1 VPPKASRAG
10 EISGRQTKEDTM
22 AETQTDVLVAGY
34 VAVETANRDFDAL
47 IESVKAKKVRI
58 EAAILVSHDTDG
70 NVVVQ
75 QTGDNLGRKGLGYGG
90 AVGFLVGLASPPL
103 LAATVIGAAGGGIAG
118 RFAEH
123 KLQSGLH
130 DKIGEALPAG
140 SAAIIAE
147 FAGDQRLGIE
157 QLLGGS
163 LMKSVVTTDAKG
175 TAALKDSLAEAMGK
189 FQPDRT
195 VLPIPDR
202 TFGGTLGRTLDKS
215 VGDWTIVP
223 GPKAPGGAPNVLLVL
238 IDDAGFGGPDTF
250 GGGIATPN
258 LTRVQQMGVTY
269 NAFHVTA
276 VCSPTR
282 AALLT
287 GRNHHRVG
295 MGTIAELPAP
305 YPGYTGERPR
315 SCTALPRILREN
327 GYVTA
332 GFGKWHLTPGSQMGA
347 AGPFDHWPQSWGFD
361 HWWGFLTGAAGQY
374 DPIITVDNTTVGVPE
389 GKDGKLYYF
398 PDDITDKAVEW
409 LHAVRAQD
417 ATKPWMMYYSTGCS
431 HAPHH
436 VEKAWA
442 DKYKGRFDQGWDAYR
457 EETLE
462 RQKKLGI
469 VPPDTELSERP
480 DLFPAWDSLSAAEK
494 KLYARQMEVFAGYSE
509 NADWNVGRLLD
520 SIEEMGD
527 LDNTLIVYI
536 WGDNGAS
543 MEGTLTGSFNETT
556 FFNGLVLDAEE
567 QLKLIDKFGG
577 VDELGGFHTAPHFA
591 AAWAHANN
599 TPFQWGKQMASHLGG
614 TRDPMV
620 IAWPGHIQPGGE
632 LRGQFTHCIDVAPT
646 ILEAIGIPEPTTV
659 DGIAQEPMDGTSFL
673 YTFDDARAAE
683 RHTVQYFEMLG
694 SRAIYKDGWWACAR
708 LDKAPWDFKPET
720 IKRFAPGAYDP
731 DQDVWEL
738 YYLPDDFSQ
747 AHDLAAENPDKL
759 RELQELFWQE
769 AERNNVLPLLAPF
782 SVWLGDLPPLP
793 TITRFT
799 FAGDVQN
806 IQTTMIPRIYGRS
819 YSIEADVH
827 VPGDGAQGVLVA
839 FADFIGGFA
848 LWVDDKG
855 LLNHTYQFLGVDT
868 YKQTS
873 TEPIPTGDVTLKMLF
888 EIDKPIPGSGG
899 KVTLWANDRQI
910 GEGVMPHTV
919 SLIFTT
925 YAGMDIGRDNGGVVD
940 LAYEDRA
947 PYPFTGAVRNVVF
960 DLKPHAI
967 EDEQALH
974 QQHTQELVAAGV
986 AG

>member
-1 VPPKASRAG
+1 
-10 EISGRQTKEDTM
+10 M
-22 AETQTDVLVAGY
+22 LVM
-34 VAVETANRDFDAL
+34 VAAYQDDALAQREFDAL
-47 IESVKAKKVRI
+47 VAQVQAKTVAT
-58 EAAILVSHDTDG
+58 EGVILVAKDADG
-70 NVVVQ
+70 NVTLSD
-75 QTGDNLGRKGLGYGG
+75 TGDDVGRKGAGWGG
-90 AVGFLVGLASPPL
+90 GVGVVVGLFSPPMLAAVAVGA
-103 LAATVIGAAGGGIAG
+103 AAGAIVGKFADKRLKSGI
-118 RFAEH
+118 
-123 KLQSGLH
+123 H
-130 DKIGEALPAG
+130 DTIGESLPAG
-140 SAAIIAE
+140 AAAIIGVFPASSRLAAE
-147 FAGDQRLGIE
+147 LAMP
-157 QLLGGS
+157 GS
-163 LMKSVVTTDAKG
+163 PAKSVVEMDG
-175 TAALKDSLAEAMGK
+175 DSLKELGASLAEAMGK
-189 FQPDRT
+189 FSPDRT
-195 VLPIPDR
+195 KLPIPDR
-202 TFGGTLGRTLDKS
+202 SFGGTVGRTLDQS
-215 VGDWTIVP
+215 VGDWTILP
-223 GPKAPGGAPNVLLVL
+223 GPKAPEGAPNVLVVL

-258 LTRVQQMGVTY
+258 LTRVQQAGITY
-269 NAFHVTA
+269 NRFHVTA

-374 DPIITVDNTTVGVPE
+374 DPIITQDNTTIGVPE

-417 ATKPWMMYYSTGCS
+417 AHKPWMMYYSTGCS

-436 VEKAWA
+436 VAKEWA
-442 DKYKGRFDQGWDAYR
+442 DRYKGKFDQGWDTYR

-462 RQKKLGI
+462 RQKRLGV
-469 VPPDTELSERP
+469 VPQDTELSERP
-480 DLFPAWDSLSAAEK
+480 DLFPAWDTLSDAEK

-556 FFNGLVLDAEE
+556 FFNGVVLEADQ
-567 QLKLIDKFGG
+567 QLKIIESFGG
-577 VDELGGFHTAPHFA
+577 VEALGGFHTAPHFA

-614 TRDPMV
+614 TRNPMV
-620 IAWPGHIQPGGE
+620 VAWPGHINSGGD
-632 LRGQFTHCIDVAPT
+632 LRPQFTHCIDVVPT
-646 ILEAIGIPEPTTV
+646 ILQAVGIPEPSVV
-659 DGIAQEPMDGTSFL
+659 DGIEQEPMDGTSFL
-673 YTFDDARAAE
+673 YTFDDPEAEE

-694 SRAIYKDGWWACAR
+694 SRAMYKDGWWACAR
-708 LDKAPWDFKPET
+708 LDKAPWDFRPET
-720 IKRFAPGAYDP
+720 LARFAPGKYDP
-731 DQDVWEL
+731 DKDPWEL
-738 YYLPDDFSQ
+738 YYLPADFSQ
-747 AHDLAAENPDKL
+747 AKDLAAENPSKL

-769 AERNNVLPLLAPF
+769 AERNRALPLLAPF

-806 IQTTMIPRIYGRS
+806 IQTSMIPRIYGRS
-819 YSIEADVH
+819 YAIEGRVH
-827 VPGDGAQGVLVA
+827 VPDGGAEGVIVA

-848 LWVDDKG
+848 LWVDEKG
-855 LLNHTYQFLGVDT
+855 LLNHTYQFLGVET

-873 TEPIPTGDVTLKMLF
+873 TEPIPNGDVTVRMLF
-888 EIDKPIPGSGG
+888 ESDGPEPAAGG
-899 KVTLWANDRQI
+899 KVTLWANDKQI
-910 GEGVMPHTV
+910 GEGRLDKTV

-925 YAGMDIGRDNGGVVD
+925 YAGMDIGCDNGGVVD
-940 LAYEDRA
+940 LAYEDKA
-947 PYPFTGAVRNVVF
+947 PYAFTGTVKNVMFDVKPSHHEAEIDLHRHDLAGAVG
-960 DLKPHAI
+960 H
-967 EDEQALH
+967 
-974 QQHTQELVAAGV
+974 GV